1 MNTVCFFILRAAC
14 KRAEI
19 ITVHTGKELM
29 TYDDVPQLIN
39 TSSSILDLSNKQ
51 RVLIRSLDTAII
63 ETLIGLSTQC
73 LGNGF
78 NNRSVS
84 LQTLCA

>member
-1 MNTVCFFILRAAC
+1 
-14 KRAEI
+14 
-19 ITVHTGKELM
+19 M
-29 TYDDVPQLIN
+29 TYVDVPQLLN

-51 RVLIRSLDTAII
+51 RVLIRSLETAII

-78 NNRSVS
+78 NDRSVS
-84 LQTLCA
+84 LQTLCARFENLGNAYQ